1 MRVRMPA
8 RKVARRA
15 GVAGKLHGWD
25 HRVIADNAVE
35 AIETRGRETVEPP
48 ELHRRRRP
56 EKQAQPFPRALGVE
70 VDQHVDMA
78 AARPRA
84 LSSTVS
90 SGQCH
95 PRRHHQVIAAAWGPF
110 TFPALSL

>member
-15 GVAGKLHGWD
+15 GVAGKLHGWE

-48 ELHRRRRP
+48 ERTGGDGRRNKRSH
-56 EKQAQPFPRALGVE
+56 FRALW
-70 VDQHVDMA
+70 A
-78 AARPRA
+78 SR
-84 LSSTVS
+84 STS
-90 SGQCH
+90 TSIWLQRGRE
-95 PRRHHQVIAAAWGPF
+95 P
-110 TFPALSL
+110 

>member
-84 LSSTVS
+84 LSSRVS

-95 PRRHHQVIAAAWGPF
+95 PRRHHQVIAAA
-110 TFPALSL
+110 